1 MTTLHQPIRR
11 TRGDTWRIN
20 GTMLDE
26 HGAPIDLS
34 DAIVEWALVDRDWK
48 QALVLSTTGGGIV
61 VTDAAAGRV
70 RITIPKVE
78 TAKLAP
84 GRYQDQARVSAGDE
98 ADTMWTGEIIVGF
111 SPF

>member
-1 MTTLHQPIRR
+1 MTVLHQPISRR
-11 TRGDTWRIN
+11 RGDTWRIN

-26 HGAPIDLS
+26 YGAPIDLS
-34 DAIVEWALVDRDWK
+34 DAVVEWALVDREWK
-48 QALVLSTTGGGIV
+48 QVLLLSTASGGIV

-70 RITIPKVE
+70 RITIPKAE

-84 GRYQDQARVSAGDE
+84 GRYQDQARVSTGGE
-98 ADTMWTGEIIVGF
+98 ADTMWTGEITVGF